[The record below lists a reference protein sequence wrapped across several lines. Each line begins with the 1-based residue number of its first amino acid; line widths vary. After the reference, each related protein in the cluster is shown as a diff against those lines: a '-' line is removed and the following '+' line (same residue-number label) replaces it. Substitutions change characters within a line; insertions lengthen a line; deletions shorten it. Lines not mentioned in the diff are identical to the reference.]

1 MKRNYLLIF
10 ILIIF
15 LLYLGDLARGLNPY
29 FYQILIFW
37 GINSILAMSLN
48 LINGF
53 AGQFSIGHAG
63 FMAVGGYFSSA
74 LSVYQGERFIS
85 LLNFLPQDI
94 AQIVVFFAFLLL
106 GGLFSAILGL
116 IVGIPTLRLKGDY
129 LAIATLGFGE
139 IVRVTI
145 LNLDIVGGPRGFPGI
160 PQRTNLSWVI
170 FWFVICLL
178 VIRDLIFSSHGR
190 AVISIREDEIASETM
205 GINTTFYKVLTFIT
219 GAFFAGIAGG
229 LFAHY
234 LMMLHPSSFTFFRS
248 VEILLMIVL
257 GGMGSITGSVLGAFI
272 LTVLPEALRGF
283 TYLRLVIYSII
294 LIGIMLL
301 KPQGIM
307 GGKEFSPSVIKNI
320 YIRVRENENT
330 RGK

>member
-1 MKRNYLLIF
+1 MRKDYILVIILILAF
-10 ILIIF
+10 IL
-15 LLYLGDLARGLNPY
+15 LGTLAKGLNPY
-29 FYQILIFW
+29 FYQILVFF

-74 LSVYQGERFIS
+74 LSVYQGEKFLSI
-85 LLNFLPQDI
+85 LNFLPENI
-94 AQIVVFFAFLLL
+94 AKIIVFFIFLLL
-106 GGLFSAILGL
+106 GGLVAGILGL
-116 IVGIPTLRLKGDY
+116 VVGIPTLRLKGDY

-139 IVRVTI
+139 IVRVVI

-160 PQRTNLSWVI
+160 PQRTDLSWVL
-170 FWFVICLL
+170 FWFLICLL
-178 VIRDLIFSSHGR
+178 VIKNIINSSHGR
-190 AVISIREDEIASETM
+190 ALISIREDEIAAETM
-205 GINTTFYKVLTFIT
+205 GINTTFYKVFAFVT
-219 GAFFAGIAGG
+219 GSFFAGIAGG

-257 GGMGSITGSVLGAFI
+257 GGMGSITGSILGAFV
-272 LTVLPEALRGF
+272 LTILPEALRGF

-294 LIGIMLL
+294 LILIMLL
-301 KPQGIM
+301 RPQGLI
-307 GGKEFSPSVIKNI
+307 GGKEISITTFRKIFSKV
-320 YIRVRENENT
+320 NE
-330 RGK
+330 R

>member
-1 MKRNYLLIF
+1 MKRNYLLTI
-10 ILIIF
+10 ILTIF
-15 LLYLGDLARGLNPY
+15 LVWLGNIARGLDPY
-29 FYQILIFW
+29 FYQLLIFF

-63 FMAVGGYFSSA
+63 FMAVGGYFSAA
-74 LSVYQGERFIS
+74 LSVYQGEKLIS
-85 LLNFLPQDI
+85 ILSFLPGKLPQLL
-94 AQIVVFFAFLLL
+94 VFFIFLLL
-106 GGLFSAILGL
+106 GGLLSASLGL
-116 IVGIPTLRLKGDY
+116 LVGIPTLRLKGDY

-139 IVRVTI
+139 IVRVII

-160 PQRTNLSWVI
+160 PQRTDFSWVI
-170 FWFVICLL
+170 FWFIICFL
-178 VIRDLIFSSHGR
+178 VIKNLINSSHGR
-190 AVISIREDEIASETM
+190 AIISIREDEIASETM
-205 GINTTFYKVLTFIT
+205 GINTTFYKVVAFTI

-257 GGMGSITGSVLGAFI
+257 GGMGSITGSILGAFV
-272 LTVLPEALRGF
+272 LTILPEALRGF

-294 LIGIMLL
+294 LILVMLL
-301 KPQGIM
+301 RPQGLM
-307 GGKEFSPSVIKNI
+307 GGKEISFTGFRKI
-320 YIRVRENENT
+320 YARVN
-330 RGK
+330 KK

>member
-1 MKRNYLLIF
+1 MRKDYILVIILILAF
-10 ILIIF
+10 IL
-15 LLYLGDLARGLNPY
+15 LGTLAKGLNPY
-29 FYQILIFW
+29 FYQILVFF

-74 LSVYQGERFIS
+74 LSVYQGEKFLSI
-85 LLNFLPQDI
+85 LNFLPENI
-94 AQIVVFFAFLLL
+94 AKIIVFFIFLLL
-106 GGLFSAILGL
+106 GGLVAGILGL
-116 IVGIPTLRLKGDY
+116 VVGIPTLRLKGDY

-139 IVRVTI
+139 IVRVVI

-160 PQRTNLSWVI
+160 PQRTDLSWVL
-170 FWFVICLL
+170 FWFLICLL
-178 VIRDLIFSSHGR
+178 VIKNIINSSHGR
-190 AVISIREDEIASETM
+190 ALISVREDEIAAETM
-205 GINTTFYKVLTFIT
+205 GINTTFYKVFAFVT
-219 GAFFAGIAGG
+219 GSFFAGIAGG

-257 GGMGSITGSVLGAFI
+257 GGMGSITGSILGAFV
-272 LTVLPEALRGF
+272 LTILPEALRGF

-294 LIGIMLL
+294 LILIMLL
-301 KPQGIM
+301 RPQGLI
-307 GGKEFSPSVIKNI
+307 GGKEISITTFRKIFSKV
-320 YIRVRENENT
+320 NE
-330 RGK
+330 R

>member
-1 MKRNYLLIF
+1 MKRNYLLL
-10 ILIIF
+10 ILIIIF
-15 LLYLGDLARGLNPY
+15 LVYLGRLARGLNPY
-29 FYQILIFW
+29 FYQILVFW

-74 LSVYQGERFIS
+74 LSVYHGERFIS
-85 LLNFLPQDI
+85 LLNFLPLNI
-94 AQIVVFFAFLLL
+94 AQIVVFFVFLLL

-160 PQRTNLSWVI
+160 PQRTDLSWVI
-170 FWFVICLL
+170 FWFIICLL
-178 VIRDLIFSSHGR
+178 VIRNIIFSSHGR
-190 AVISIREDEIASETM
+190 AIISIREDEIASETM
-205 GINTTFYKVLTFIT
+205 GINTTFYKVLAFII

-257 GGMGSITGSVLGAFI
+257 GGMGSITGSILGAFI

-301 KPQGIM
+301 RPQGIM
-307 GGKEFSPSVIKNI
+307 GGKEFSPLIIKKI
-320 YIRVRENENT
+320 YARVKENENT
-330 RGK
+330 RSK

>member
-1 MKRNYLLIF
+1 MRKDYILVIILILAF
-10 ILIIF
+10 IL
-15 LLYLGDLARGLNPY
+15 LGTLAKGLNPY
-29 FYQILIFW
+29 FYQILVFF

-74 LSVYQGERFIS
+74 LSVYQGEKFLSI
-85 LLNFLPQDI
+85 LNFLPENI
-94 AQIVVFFAFLLL
+94 AKIIVFFIFLLL
-106 GGLFSAILGL
+106 GGLVAGILGL

-139 IVRVTI
+139 IVRVVI

-160 PQRTNLSWVI
+160 PQRTDLSWVL
-170 FWFVICLL
+170 FWFLICLL
-178 VIRDLIFSSHGR
+178 VIKNIINSSHGR
-190 AVISIREDEIASETM
+190 ALISVREDEIAAENM
-205 GINTTFYKVLTFIT
+205 GINTTFYKVFAFVT
-219 GAFFAGIAGG
+219 GSFFAGIAGG

-257 GGMGSITGSVLGAFI
+257 GGMGSITGSILGAFV
-272 LTVLPEALRGF
+272 LTILPEALRGF

-294 LIGIMLL
+294 LILIMLL
-301 KPQGIM
+301 RPQGLI
-307 GGKEFSPSVIKNI
+307 GGKEISITTFRKIFSKV
-320 YIRVRENENT
+320 NE
-330 RGK
+330 R